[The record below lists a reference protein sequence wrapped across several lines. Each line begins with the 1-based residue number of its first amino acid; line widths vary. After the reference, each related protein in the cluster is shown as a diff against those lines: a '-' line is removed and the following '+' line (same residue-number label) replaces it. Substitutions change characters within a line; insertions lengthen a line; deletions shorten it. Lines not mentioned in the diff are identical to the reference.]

1 MKMNM
6 KLVTLGYCAFNICC
20 IYYVDYICSSALNL
34 NKTRA
39 FSTDRMKNN
48 NFKNNNL
55 DPNFVT
61 GFIDAEGCFSLKV
74 VSNPKS
80 GKFQV
85 QVVFSIGLHKKDRAL
100 LDLIKSFFGVGNV
113 TDKSGRDVSTFQ
125 VSSLKDVKVLLEHFD
140 RYPLITKKQADYE
153 LFKRAIGLIES
164 KKHLT
169 AEGINKLV
177 AIKAKMNKGLSST
190 FKAAFPNLKP
200 VARPLVTN
208 QSIPHPQWLAGF
220 TSGEGCFY
228 VSIGKPTPSGGSAIR
243 LRFILTQHNRDN
255 ELMGSL
261 VEYLACGGYFPGS
274 ENQSWGTYEAKNF
287 VDINQKII
295 PFFDK
300 YPLQG
305 EKAKDFSDFKKVAL
319 LMQSKA
325 HLTREGLEEIIK
337 RKSGM
342 NTRRK

>member
-1 MKMNM
+1 ME
-6 KLVTLGYCAFNICC
+6 
-20 IYYVDYICSSALNL
+20 NL
-34 NKTRA
+34 K
-39 FSTDRMKNN
+39 
-48 NFKNNNL
+48 FKS
-55 DPNFVT
+55 F
-61 GFIDAEGCFSLKV
+61 FR
-74 VSNPKS
+74 
-80 GKFQV
+80 
-85 QVVFSIGLHKKDRAL
+85 LHKKDRAL

-113 TDKSGRDVSTFQ
+113 TDKPGRDVSTFQ
-125 VSSLKDVKVLLEHFD
+125 VSSIKDVKVLLEHFD
-140 RYPLITKKQADYE
+140 YYPLITKKRADYE

-164 KKHLT
+164 KEHLT
-169 AEGINKLV
+169 VEGINKLV
-177 AIKAKMNKGLSST
+177 AIKASINKGLSSA
-190 FKAAFPNLKP
+190 FKAAFPNIQP
-200 VARPLVTN
+200 IARPLVPN

-228 VSIGKPTPSGGSAIR
+228 ISVGKPSSSGGSVIR

-255 ELMGSL
+255 ELMRSL
-261 VEYLACGGYFPGS
+261 VEYLACGGYFPGG
-274 ENQSWGTYEAKNF
+274 EKQSWGNYEVKNF
-287 VDINQKII
+287 GNINQKII

-337 RKSGM
+337 IKSGM